1 MSLFS
6 FAILLF
12 FILGVYMNKSLF
24 IERLIVSIFGLFL
37 MSLGISFAIRS
48 NLGITPISCPP
59 YVLSHYFTNWTLGQ
73 LTVGMHITMII
84 AQVII
89 LRKEFPK
96 YQYSQIFVSFL
107 FGFLID
113 GSMWLTQSVTAPN
126 YAVQILYVLLG
137 SLLVSIGIIFEVTP
151 KLLYL
156 AGDGLMITVARVLK
170 RPFGQIKIGFDVTL
184 VTFSIIAGY
193 LLLHQIVGVREG
205 TLISAILVGFIIG
218 KLNPVISPF
227 ITRFLERHEK
237 HKDAVQ
243 VYNIITIGREL
254 GSGGR
259 ETGQKLAK
267 KLGWKFIDREFIKGA
282 VVKSGLSGDFV
293 EHNDQQMTSSEK
305 LLRYISMDNIFNDEN
320 LSDNDRLFIAQ
331 SKIIK
336 DAAEK
341 GNCVIVGRC
350 ADVVLDDCDNCFNIV
365 IAADKEFAK
374 KRVAE
379 EFKLTEDEAV
389 EYINKINHLRS
400 NHYNYYTGRT
410 WGDPSRYDM
419 YIKSSSLGIDKA
431 VEAVYNAVKQGK

>member
-1 MSLFS
+1 
-6 FAILLF
+6 
-12 FILGVYMNKSLF
+12 MNKSLF
-24 IERLIVSIFGLFL
+24 IERLIISIFGLFL
-37 MSLGISFAIRS
+37 MSLGIAFAIRS

-89 LRKEFPK
+89 LKKEFPK
-96 YQYSQIFVSFL
+96 AQYSQILVSFL

-113 GSMWLTQSVTAPN
+113 GSMWLTQMLNPVN
-126 YAVQILYVLLG
+126 YIMQIIFVLTG
-137 SLLVSIGIIFEVTP
+137 SLLVAVGIISEVTP

-170 RPFGQIKIGFDVTL
+170 RPFGQIKIAFDVTL
-184 VTFSIIAGY
+184 VIFSVIAGY
-193 LLLHQIVGVREG
+193 LLLNNIVGVREG
-205 TLISAILVGFIIG
+205 TVISAILIGFIIG
-218 KLNPVISPF
+218 KLNPVISPL
-227 ITRFLERHEK
+227 IIRFLERHEK
-237 HKDAVQ
+237 DKDKVQ
-243 VYNIITIGREL
+243 GYNIITIGREL

-259 ETGQKLAK
+259 EIGQKLAK
-267 KLGWKFIDREFIKGA
+267 KLGWKFIDREFIKDA
-282 VVKSGLSGDFV
+282 VAKSGLSGDFV
-293 EHNDQQMTSSEK
+293 ENNDQQMTSTEK

-350 ADVVLDDCDNCFNIV
+350 ADVVLDDCDNCFNIF

-410 WGDPSRYDM
+410 WGEPSRYDM
-419 YIKSSSLGIDKA
+419 YIKSSKIGIDKA
-431 VEAVYNAVKQGK
+431 VDAVYNAVKQGK

>member
-1 MSLFS
+1 
-6 FAILLF
+6 
-12 FILGVYMNKSLF
+12 MNKSLF

-37 MSLGISFAIRS
+37 MSLGIAFAIRS

-96 YQYSQIFVSFL
+96 SQYSQILVSFL

-184 VTFSIIAGY
+184 VSFSIIAGY
-193 LLLHQIVGVREG
+193 LLLNNIIGVREG

-227 ITRFLERHEK
+227 ITRFLERRER
-237 HKDAVQ
+237 HKDKVQ
-243 VYNIITIGREL
+243 GYNIITIGREL

-259 ETGQKLAK
+259 EIGQKLAK
-267 KLGWKFIDREFIKGA
+267 KLGWKFIDKEFIKDA

-293 EHNDQQMTSSEK
+293 ENNDQQMTSSEK

-320 LSDNDRLFIAQ
+320 LSDND
-331 SKIIK
+331 
-336 DAAEK
+336 
-341 GNCVIVGRC
+341 
-350 ADVVLDDCDNCFNIV
+350 
-365 IAADKEFAK
+365 
-374 KRVAE
+374 
-379 EFKLTEDEAV
+379 
-389 EYINKINHLRS
+389 
-400 NHYNYYTGRT
+400 
-410 WGDPSRYDM
+410 
-419 YIKSSSLGIDKA
+419 
-431 VEAVYNAVKQGK
+431 

>member
-1 MSLFS
+1 
-6 FAILLF
+6 
-12 FILGVYMNKSLF
+12 
-24 IERLIVSIFGLFL
+24 

-73 LTVGMHITMII
+73 LTVGMHITMIT
-84 AQVII
+84 AQIII

-96 YQYSQIFVSFL
+96 SQYSQILVSFL

-113 GSMWLTQSVTAPN
+113 GSMWLTQLVTAQN
-126 YAVQILYVLLG
+126 YAVQLLYVILG

-170 RPFGQIKIGFDVTL
+170 RPFGQIKIGFDITF

-193 LLLHQIVGVREG
+193 LLLHHIVGVREG

-227 ITRFLERHEK
+227 ITRFLERREI
-237 HKDAVQ
+237 HKETVQ
-243 VYNIITIGREL
+243 GYNIITIGREL

-259 ETGQKLAK
+259 EIGQKLAK
-267 KLGWKFIDREFIKGA
+267 KLGWKFIDREFIKDA

-293 EHNDQQMTSSEK
+293 ENNDQQMTSSEK

-336 DAAEK
+336 EAASK
-341 GNCVIVGRC
+341 GSCVIVGRC
-350 ADVVLDDCDNCFNIV
+350 ADVVLSNYNNCFNIF
-365 IAADKEFAK
+365 ISADKEFAK
-374 KRVAE
+374 KRVSE

-410 WGDPSRYDM
+410 WGERSRYDM
-419 YIKSSSLGIDKA
+419 YIESSKTGIDKA
-431 VEAVYNAVKQGK
+431 VEAVYNAVKHGK

>member
-1 MSLFS
+1 
-6 FAILLF
+6 
-12 FILGVYMNKSLF
+12 MNKSLF
-24 IERLIVSIFGLFL
+24 VERLIVSIFGLFL

-89 LRKEFPK
+89 LRKDFPK
-96 YQYSQIFVSFL
+96 SQYSQILVSFL

-113 GSMWLTQSVTAPN
+113 GSMWLTQSITAPN
-126 YAVQILYVLLG
+126 YLVQVLYVLLG

-156 AGDGLMITVARVLK
+156 AGDGLMITVARVLN
-170 RPFGQIKIGFDVTL
+170 RPFGQIKVVFDITL
-184 VTFSIIAGY
+184 VSFSIMAG
-193 LLLHQIVGVREG
+193 LLLLNHIIGVREG
-205 TLISAILVGFIIG
+205 TIISAVLVGIIIA

-227 ITRFLERHEK
+227 ILRFLERHEK
-237 HKDAVQ
+237 HKDKVQ
-243 VYNIITIGREL
+243 GYNIITIGREL

-259 ETGQKLAK
+259 EIGQRLAK
-267 KLGWKFIDREFIKGA
+267 KLGWKFIDREFIRDA
-282 VVKSGLSGDFV
+282 VIKSGLSGDFV
-293 EHNDQQMTSSEK
+293 ERNDQQMTSAEK

-320 LSDNDRLFIAQ
+320 LSDNDKLFIAQ

-336 DAAEK
+336 DAALK
-341 GNCVIVGRC
+341 GSCVIVGRC
-350 ADVVLDDCDNCFNIV
+350 ADVVLYDCDSCFNIF
-365 IAADKEFAK
+365 ISADKEFAK

-389 EYINKINHLRS
+389 KYIDKINHLRS

-410 WGDPSRYDM
+410 WGEPSRYDM
-419 YIKSSSLGIDKA
+419 YIKSSSLGVDRA
-431 VEAVYNAVKQGK
+431 VDAVYNAVKQNK

>member
-1 MSLFS
+1 
-6 FAILLF
+6 
-12 FILGVYMNKSLF
+12 MNKSLF
-24 IERLIVSIFGLFL
+24 IKRLIVSIFGLFL

-84 AQVII
+84 AQIII

-96 YQYSQIFVSFL
+96 SQYSQILVSFL

-113 GSMWLTQSVTAPN
+113 GSMWLTQLVTAQN
-126 YAVQILYVLLG
+126 YAVQLLYVILG

-170 RPFGQIKIGFDVTL
+170 RPFGQIKIGFDITF

-193 LLLHQIVGVREG
+193 LLLHHIVGVREG

-227 ITRFLERHEK
+227 ITRFLERREI
-237 HKDAVQ
+237 HKETVQ
-243 VYNIITIGREL
+243 GYNIITIGREL

-259 ETGQKLAK
+259 EIGQKLAK
-267 KLGWKFIDREFIKGA
+267 KLGWKFIDREFIKDA

-293 EHNDQQMTSSEK
+293 ENNDQQMTSSEK

-336 DAAEK
+336 EAAEK
-341 GNCVIVGRC
+341 GSCVIVGRC
-350 ADVVLDDCDNCFNIV
+350 ADVVLSNYNNCFNIF
-365 IAADKEFAK
+365 ISADKEFAK
-374 KRVAE
+374 KRVSE
-379 EFKLTEDEAV
+379 EFKLTEDEAE

-410 WGDPSRYDM
+410 WGERSRYDM
-419 YIKSSSLGIDKA
+419 YIESSKTGIDKA
-431 VEAVYNAVKQGK
+431 VEAVYNAVKHGK

>member
-1 MSLFS
+1 
-6 FAILLF
+6 
-12 FILGVYMNKSLF
+12 MNKSLF

-96 YQYSQIFVSFL
+96 SQYSQILVSFL

-113 GSMWLTQSVTAPN
+113 GSMWLTQMVTAPN

-184 VTFSIIAGY
+184 VSFSIIAGY
-193 LLLHQIVGVREG
+193 LLLNQIVGVREG

-227 ITRFLERHEK
+227 ITRFLERRER
-237 HKDAVQ
+237 HKDKVQ
-243 VYNIITIGREL
+243 GYNIITIGREL

-259 ETGQKLAK
+259 EIGQKLAK
-267 KLGWKFIDREFIKGA
+267 KLGWKFIDKEFIKDA

-293 EHNDQQMTSSEK
+293 ENNDQQMTSSEK

-350 ADVVLDDCDNCFNIV
+350 ADVVLDDCDNCFNIF
-365 IAADKEFAK
+365 IASDKKKKK

-389 EYINKINHLRS
+389 EYINKVNHLRS

-431 VEAVYNAVKQGK
+431 VDAVYNAVKQEK

>member
-1 MSLFS
+1 
-6 FAILLF
+6 
-12 FILGVYMNKSLF
+12 MNKSLF

-37 MSLGISFAIRS
+37 MSLGIAFAIRS

-73 LTVGMHITMII
+73 LTVGMHITMVI

-89 LRKEFPK
+89 LKKEFPK
-96 YQYSQIFVSFL
+96 SQYSQILVSFL

-113 GSMWLTQSVTAPN
+113 GSMFITQELTPAN
-126 YAVQILYVLLG
+126 YFMQILFVLIG
-137 SLLVSIGIIFEVTP
+137 SLLVAVGIIFEVTP

-170 RPFGQIKIGFDVTL
+170 RPFGQIKITFDVTL
-184 VTFSIIAGY
+184 VIFSIIAGY
-193 LLLHQIVGVREG
+193 FLLHNIIGVREG
-205 TLISAILVGFIIG
+205 TVISAVLIGFIIG
-218 KLNPVISPF
+218 KLNPVISPL
-227 ITRFLERHEK
+227 IIRFLERREK
-237 HKDAVQ
+237 HKDDIKG
-243 VYNIITIGREL
+243 YNIITIGREL

-259 ETGQKLAK
+259 EIGQKLAK
-267 KLGWKFIDREFIKGA
+267 KLGWKFIDKEFIKDA
-282 VVKSGLSGDFV
+282 VEKSGLSGDFV
-293 EHNDQQMTSSEK
+293 ENNDQQMTSTEK

-336 DAAEK
+336 DAAVN

-350 ADVVLDDCDNCFNIV
+350 ADVVLDDCDNCFNIF
-365 IAADKEFAK
+365 ISADKEFAK

-389 EYINKINHLRS
+389 DYINKVNHLRS

-419 YIKSSSLGIDKA
+419 FIKSSSLGIDRA
-431 VEAVYNAVKQGK
+431 VDAVYNAVKKGK